1 MKRLAIFAVF
11 AVGLA
16 SVASALTLEPGGA
29 FPGTTTTSAFN
40 AIGTFNFG
48 NQKARLTTPGQADVL
63 GGNPGNGWWGA
74 NDGSGGV
81 KRSWEVVWDNTTGIV
96 TFNVFA
102 NSDYTGLAMTM
113 SQAPII
119 SAGNALV
126 GLDIGANMSGTAG
139 RSFEYS
145 NVEFNG
151 GSGFVAV
158 PGANALYDGVGNT
171 NNYFVLNG
179 TPGSFTLRGNAQF
192 LSGTVT
198 SDGMR
203 FFINGRQGEPVPE
216 PITMSVLGLGL
227 AALARRNRAA
237 KRA

>member
-96 TFNVFA
+96 TFYGTSPTS
-102 NSDYTGLAMTM
+102 SDALTWTGEFDVPARFDTDAFSASYEELNA
-113 SQAPII
+113 SSVSLPIAEI
-119 SAGNALV
+119 RL
-126 GLDIGANMSGTAG
+126 
-139 RSFEYS
+139 
-145 NVEFNG
+145 
-151 GSGFVAV
+151 
-158 PGANALYDGVGNT
+158 
-171 NNYFVLNG
+171 
-179 TPGSFTLRGNAQF
+179 
-192 LSGTVT
+192 
-198 SDGMR
+198 
-203 FFINGRQGEPVPE
+203 
-216 PITMSVLGLGL
+216 
-227 AALARRNRAA
+227 
-237 KRA
+237 